1 MTSAEIVYVLAGIV
15 LPLFY
20 LPQIR
25 RCMQDQTMLASY
37 SLRKSAFQCALRV
50 AMMPFIMHVANQTMV
65 MVVSLDLMGRG
76 LELLAA
82 LMSLRA
88 QGSSWQAMAL
98 RVLLGSSP
106 IEQPAEQTA
115 SADQARS

>member
-1 MTSAEIVYVLAGIV
+1 MTSVEIVYVLAGIV

-25 RCMQDQTMLASY
+25 RCTQDTTLLASY

-50 AMMPFIMHVANQTMV
+50 AMMPFILQVANQTMV
-65 MVVSLDLMGRG
+65 MVVSLDLTGRG

-88 QGSSWQAMAL
+88 QGMSWSGIAL
-98 RVLLGSSP
+98 RVLLGTAP
-106 IEQPAEQTA
+106 IGPVPP
-115 SADQARS
+115 ADQRRS